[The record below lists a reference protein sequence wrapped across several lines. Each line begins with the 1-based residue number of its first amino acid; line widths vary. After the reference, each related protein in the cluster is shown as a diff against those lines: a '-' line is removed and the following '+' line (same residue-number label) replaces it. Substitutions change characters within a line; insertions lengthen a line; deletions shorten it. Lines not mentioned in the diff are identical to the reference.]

1 MKEDGCMESKIVELA
16 DILLKS
22 NNIVFFGGAGVSTA
36 SKIPDFRSSSGLYSK
51 KLNRNFT
58 PEQAVSHTFFLRN
71 KEEFFEFYKNNLL
84 YPDAEPNDC
93 HKALAELEEMGKL
106 KAVITQNI
114 DGLHQ
119 AAGSKN
125 VLELHGSVHRNFCV
139 NCNSFYDASFILEQH
154 KIDSEGIPHC
164 TKCNHIVKPD
174 VVLYEESLDNNTID
188 NSIKA
193 ISKAD
198 TLIIGGTSLVVY
210 PASGLVR
217 YFRGKNLVII
227 NMSPTDYDKNS
238 TLLIQGK
245 IGEVLSRISVV

>member
-1 MKEDGCMESKIVELA
+1 MYTMEAIDKKIQILQ
-16 DILLKS
+16 DIINNS
-22 NNIVFFGGAGVSTA
+22 NSIVFFGGAGVSTE
-36 SKIPDFRSSSGLYSK
+36 SGIPDFRSTSGLYNQEWK
-51 KLNRNFT
+51 YP
-58 PEQAVSHTFFLRN
+58 PEQIVSRTFFN
-71 KEEFFEFYKNNLL
+71 HKCSEFYKFYCQKMIAL
-84 YPDAEPNDC
+84 DAKPNSA
-93 HKALAELEEMGKL
+93 HFKLAELEQKGKL
-106 KAVITQNI
+106 SAIITQNI

-125 VLELHGSVHRNFCV
+125 VFELHGSVHRNFCL

-154 KIDSEGIPHC
+154 KIDSDGIPHC